1 MFKKIARG
9 RTDLVTEFL
18 KQGNAATSV
27 DDNGVSLIKW
37 CAYYGDIAA
46 IKALLLAGEV
56 LESLGANFDL
66 NGAVFHGYPEL
77 SQFLIDHGADVNF
90 PLENTGETPLHSALC
105 KHSNEGLEVIIDL
118 LLKNG
123 ADPNLRTHP
132 GIETNSFMRDCR
144 TKQESALHRAAAFG
158 SEQVIDSLLEA
169 GALKELKDMNG
180 DTPLSWASWYLRPR
194 SILAKLCYGNYRVHP
209 I

>member
-105 KHSNEGLEVIIDL
+105 KHSNEELEVIIDL

-194 SILAKLCYGNYRVHP
+194 SILAKLCFGNYRVHP
-209 I
+209 N

>member
-77 SQFLIDHGADVNF
+77 SQFLIDQGADVNF

-105 KHSNEGLEVIIDL
+105 KHSNEELEVIIDL

-209 I
+209 N

>member
-209 I
+209 N